1 MIELVS
7 ADSPQLPECF
17 ICTDAAPAPWRSDC
31 KCKDRFVHEAC
42 LRRLLDTNPER
53 PLVPKCSVCAAP
65 YGNVALMAVTRLQL
79 QSEPIGLWVLIMLD
93 AAMWACAVHMSVVLA
108 HSGHRNEYAQATL
121 RAAATIFTCTGVAMS
136 AIILC
141 MLRRAGVAVLFQKCT
156 HTKQE
161 YCITRPLVETALWV

>member
-7 ADSPQLPECF
+7 ADYPQLHECF
-17 ICTDAAPAPWRSDC
+17 ICTDTAPAPWRSDC

-79 QSEPIGLWVLIMLD
+79 QSETIALWFLIMLD
-93 AAMWACAVHMSVVLA
+93 AAMWGCAVHMTVEMTRS
-108 HSGHRNEYAQATL
+108 SHRNEYAQATL
-121 RAAATIFTCTGVAMS
+121 RTAAIIFTCAGFAMS

-156 HTKQE
+156 HTAQE
-161 YCITRPLVETALWV
+161 YCITRPLVETALRV